1 MTCRP
6 AGYRVKAVLPAADKE
21 RHLIE
26 CFFNK
31 IKHDR
36 RIFSRLKNSLAT
48 TWVYCV
54 LFRRSSGGGDMSTEP
69 KPLL

>member
-36 RIFSRLKNSLAT
+36 RIFSRFEKLARHYMGILRVVSALV
-48 TWVYCV
+48 WW
-54 LFRRSSGGGDMSTEP
+54 R
-69 KPLL
+69 